1 VDNIKQILVG
11 KKAIFFDFDGVILD
25 SLDVREWGFRYI
37 FSDQDPKLVQKLIDF
52 HKANGGI
59 SRFYKIRYF
68 HEVLLGSKISKEE
81 VNSFAELFSKNMI
94 PKLNNPS
101 RLIMDTIGFIKEN
114 FRNYNMYIVSGSEQ
128 EELRWLCEK
137 LNLIKYFH
145 SVVGSPTPKYELV
158 KNIIQTHQ
166 YETNSCILIGDSI
179 NDYDAAVTNGI
190 EFIGYNNLE
199 LVNLDAFYVDSFTT
213 KSL

>member
-1 VDNIKQILVG
+1 MDNIKQILVG

-137 LNLIKYFH
+137 LSEI
-145 SVVGSPTPKYELV
+145 ELG
-158 KNIIQTHQ
+158 IFSRIQVLD
-166 YETNSCILIGDSI
+166 SILILSPRLPI
-179 NDYDAAVTNGI
+179 FCLFPVHTPWR
-190 EFIGYNNLE
+190 
-199 LVNLDAFYVDSFTT
+199 AFSKSKCRMCPHSFCRRF
-213 KSL
+213 